1 MERLYIA
8 GSLFNEAEVNQRM
21 YILRRSKIMKKV
33 KLINDNF
40 KYEIIEIKEGR

>member
-21 YILRRSKIMKKV
+21 KILRM
-33 KLINDNF
+33 NGAD
-40 KYEIIEIKEGR
+40 

>member
-21 YILRRSKIMKKV
+21 KRLRIGSVMYV
-33 KLINDNF
+33 
-40 KYEIIEIKEGR
+40 

>member
-21 YILRRSKIMKKV
+21 YRLRTNKQI
-33 KLINDNF
+33 
-40 KYEIIEIKEGR
+40 

>member
-21 YILRRSKIMKKV
+21 KLLRNKG
-33 KLINDNF
+33 
-40 KYEIIEIKEGR
+40 EII

>member
-21 YILRRSKIMKKV
+21 CL
-33 KLINDNF
+33 LCINC
-40 KYEIIEIKEGR
+40 EI

>member
-21 YILRRSKIMKKV
+21 YILRSKKGEFYGCNV
-33 KLINDNF
+33 SNNSL
-40 KYEIIEIKEGR
+40 